1 MVNITSTQ
9 GFLNA
14 QLPFWNRYYHSHV
27 VMWLGLAFPDG
38 AIVLDRDPMAWP
50 TSTTQA
56 EMLLINAQRVLL
68 GQPEFR
74 LYSDKIFRTDQ
85 ILIAAYSAA
94 RGFVTPWMHNL
105 NHIMSPLRVS
115 VEWSYGKVKYLFQSL
130 SLKMAQKMLRG
141 RPVDDFI
148 CATFFT
154 NCRTCYYQCV
164 TNGMGLFVQARFG
177 VFHPRLQI
185 HVYLGQ

>member
-38 AIVLDRDPMAWP
+38 MIVLDRPNAGFITDPMAWP
-50 TSTTQA
+50 TSTIQA
-56 EMLLINAQRVLL
+56 EMVLINAQRVLL

-74 LYSDKIFRTDQ
+74 LYSDKIFRTDL

-148 CATFFT
+148 CATLFT
-154 NCRTCYYQCV
+154 NCRTCYQWDGPFR
-164 TNGMGLFVQARFG
+164 TTFG
-177 VFHPRLQI
+177 VPPPSI
-185 HVYLGQ
+185 HDYLGQ